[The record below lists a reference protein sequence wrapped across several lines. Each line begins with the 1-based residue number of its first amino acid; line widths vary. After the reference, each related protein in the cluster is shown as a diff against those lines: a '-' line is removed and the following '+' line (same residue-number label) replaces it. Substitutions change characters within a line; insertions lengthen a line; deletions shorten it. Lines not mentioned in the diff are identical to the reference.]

1 MGTLRTMKATIT
13 DVIETNSVETKVKVK
28 LENGETF
35 ISSFDKNI
43 FMARHSGFKHRYGCY
58 PENAVGVEVSA
69 QPPNSTHSGKIDILA
84 N

>member
-1 MGTLRTMKATIT
+1 MKATIT
-13 DVIETNSVETKVKVK
+13 DVIETDSVETKVAVK

-35 ISSFDKNI
+35 TSTFDKSI

-58 PENAVGVEVSA
+58 PEDAKGVEVSA
-69 QPPNSTHSGKIDILA
+69 QPPNSTHGGKIDILA